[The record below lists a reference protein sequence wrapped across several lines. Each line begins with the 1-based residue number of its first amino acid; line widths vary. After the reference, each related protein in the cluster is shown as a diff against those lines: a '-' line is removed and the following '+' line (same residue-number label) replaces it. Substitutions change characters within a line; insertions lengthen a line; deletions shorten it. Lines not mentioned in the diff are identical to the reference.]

1 MPKPTSKF
9 GRLLV
14 WRLKHIRN
22 TEFIYILSI
31 IIGLL
36 TGLVAI
42 ALKNITHFIQH
53 GLHSGILGDFT
64 NYFYFVIPLLGLILT
79 YLSIK
84 YIVRHDVSHGI
95 PSTLFSISKKDG
107 IIDKFQIWGSVLAST
122 LTVSFGGSVGLEGP
136 TVSTGAAIGSN
147 IARSFHLSSKS
158 RVILLSAAAA
168 GAMSAIFKVP
178 IASIIFVVEVFA
190 LDLTLT
196 SLIPLLLASVSAV
209 LTSYLLIGDAYILEF
224 TLVDKFTLSDTPW
237 VIILAI
243 LGAIVSIYFSQVYFK
258 VGEFFDAMKSQWK
271 RVFIA
276 GILLGVLIFIIP
288 PLYGEGFEVI
298 NSLLAGTTPENLFH
312 SYLEGFMPTD
322 WAIII
327 LLVGLMI
334 FKIVAAT
341 LTFGGKGVG
350 GVFVPV
356 LFMGSILGNVVAR
369 IINISG
375 IGPHVSETNFT
386 LIGMSAILAGVLHAP
401 LTAVFLI
408 AELTGGYKLFIPLIL
423 VSAISYAITKIFVP
437 HSVYHH
443 ELAKKGQLLTHNKD
457 HAVLTLMSLDRV
469 VETNF
474 TTINP
479 EMSLGNL
486 VQDVIRHSKRN
497 IFPVVD
503 NESNLIGILYID
515 DIRSIMFDSK
525 IYETTFVRTFMKT
538 PEEIIFLEEDDMR
551 TVMKKFSH
559 SGMWNIPVVENSIYK
574 GFVSRSKVLTV
585 YRRKLREFAS

>member
-1 MPKPTSKF
+1 MPKPTSRF
-9 GRLLV
+9 GKLLV

-31 IIGLL
+31 VIGLL
-36 TGLVAI
+36 TGLVAV
-42 ALKNITHFIQH
+42 ALKNITHFMQH
-53 GLHSGILGDFT
+53 ALHHGALGDFT
-64 NYFYFVIPLLGLILT
+64 NYFYFVIPLVGLILT

-95 PSTLFSISKKDG
+95 PTTLFSISKRNG
-107 IIDKFQIWGSVLAST
+107 IIERFQIWGAVLASS

-147 IARSFHLSSKS
+147 IARAFHLSSKS

-196 SLIPLLLASVSAV
+196 SLVPLLLASVSAV
-209 LTSYLLIGDAYILEF
+209 LTSYFLIGDAYILDF
-224 TLVDKFTLSDTPW
+224 TLQDKFVLADTPW
-237 VIILAI
+237 VIF
-243 LGAIVSIYFSQVYFK
+243 LGIMGGVVSIYFSLVYFK
-258 VGEFFDAMKSQWK
+258 VGELFDSVKNQWK
-271 RVFIA
+271 RVFIG
-276 GILLGVLIFIIP
+276 GILLGILIFIIP

-298 NSLLAGTTPENLFH
+298 NSLLGGYAPENLFH
-312 SYLEGFMPTD
+312 SRLESFMSTD
-322 WAIII
+322 WAIIT
-327 LLVGLMI
+327 LLVGLML

-375 IGPHVSETNFT
+375 LGLHVSETNFT
-386 LIGMSAILAGVLHAP
+386 LLGMSGILAGVLHAP

-423 VSAISYAITKIFVP
+423 VSAISYAITKVFVP

-443 ELAKKGQLLTHNKD
+443 ELAKKGHLLTHNKD
-457 HAVLTLMSLDRV
+457 HAVLTLMSLERV

-474 TTINP
+474 TAINP
-479 EMSLGNL
+479 EMSMGEL
-486 VQDVIRHSKRN
+486 VENVIRHSKRN

-503 NESNLIGILYID
+503 LEENLIGILYID

-525 IYETTFVRTFMKT
+525 IYDTTFVRTFMKT
-538 PEEIIFLEEDDMR
+538 PEEIIFLEEDSMR
-551 TVMKKFSH
+551 TVMKKFSN
-559 SGMWNIPVVENSIYK
+559 SGMWNIPVVENSKYK

>member
-9 GRLLV
+9 GRFLV

-22 TEFIYILSI
+22 TEFIYILSV

-36 TGLVAI
+36 TGLVAVL
-42 ALKNITHFIQH
+42 LKNVTHFIQH
-53 GLHSGILGDFT
+53 GLHHGILGDFT
-64 NYFYFVIPLLGLILT
+64 NYFYFIIPLVGLILT

-95 PSTLFSISKKDG
+95 PTTLYAISKREG
-107 IIDKFQIWGSVLAST
+107 IIQRFQMWGSVLAST

-209 LTSYLLIGDAYILEF
+209 LTSYFLIGDAYILEF
-224 TLVDKFTLSDTPW
+224 TLVDKFALSDTPW
-237 VIILAI
+237 VILLAI
-243 LGAIVSIYFSQVYFK
+243 LGAVVSIYFSQVYFK
-258 VGEFFDAMKSQWK
+258 VGEFFDSMKSQWK

-276 GILLGVLIFIIP
+276 GILLGILIFIIP

-298 NSLLAGTTPENLFH
+298 NSLLAGVTPENLNH
-312 SYLEGFMPTD
+312 SYLEGFIPTD
-322 WAIII
+322 WAIIA
-327 LLVGLMI
+327 LLVGLML

-369 IINISG
+369 IINITG
-375 IGPHVSETNFT
+375 IGAHVSETNFT

-423 VSAISYAITKIFVP
+423 VSAISYAITKLFIP

-443 ELAKKGQLLTHNKD
+443 ELAKKGHLLTHNKD
-457 HAVLTLMSLDRV
+457 HAVLTLMHLDRV

-474 TTINP
+474 TTISP
-479 EMSLGNL
+479 EMSLGDL
-486 VQDVIRHSKRN
+486 VQNVIRHSKRN
-497 IFPVVD
+497 IFPVID
-503 NESNLIGILYID
+503 NDNYLVGILYLD

-538 PEEIIFLEEDDMR
+538 PEEVIFLETDSMR
-551 TVMKKFSH
+551 TVMKKFSE
-559 SGMWNIPVVENSIYK
+559 SGMWNIPVVEDNKYK

>member
-1 MPKPTSKF
+1 MF

-22 TEFIYILSI
+22 TEFLYILSI

-36 TGLVAI
+36 TGLVAV

-53 GLHSGILGDFT
+53 WLHHGMLGEFT
-64 NYFYFVIPLLGLILT
+64 NYFYFVIPLIGLILT

-95 PSTLFSISKKDG
+95 PTTLYSISKRNG
-107 IIDKFQIWGSVLAST
+107 IIDRFQIWGAVLAST

-147 IARSFHLSSKS
+147 IARAFHLSSKS

-209 LTSYLLIGDAYILEF
+209 LTSYLLIGDGYILEF
-224 TLVDKFTLSDTPW
+224 TLVDKFALTDTPG
-237 VIILAI
+237 VIVLAI
-243 LGAIVSIYFSQVYFK
+243 LGALVSIYFSQVYFK
-258 VGEFFDAMKSQWK
+258 VGAFFDSMKSQWK

-276 GILLGVLIFIIP
+276 GILLGILIFIIP

-312 SYLEGFMPTD
+312 SRLEGFIPTD

-369 IINISG
+369 IINILG
-375 IGPHVSETNFT
+375 IGPHVSEINFT

-408 AELTGGYKLFIPLIL
+408 AELTGGYKLFIPLII
-423 VSAISYAITKIFVP
+423 VSAISYAITKLFIP

-443 ELAKKGQLLTHNKD
+443 ELAKKGHLLTHNKD
-457 HAVLTLMSLDRV
+457 HAVLTLMELDRV
-469 VETNF
+469 IETNF
-474 TTINP
+474 TTIYP
-479 EMSLGNL
+479 DMSLGEL
-486 VQDVIRHSKRN
+486 VEKVIKHSRRN
-497 IFPVVD
+497 IFPVID
-503 NESNLIGILYID
+503 KEDNLIGILYID
-515 DIRSIMFDSK
+515 DIRSIMFDSQ

-538 PEEIIFLEEDDMR
+538 PEEIIFMEKDSMR
-551 TVMKKFSH
+551 TVMKKFSN
-559 SGMWNIPVVENSIYK
+559 SGMWNIPVVENSKYK

>member
-1 MPKPTSKF
+1 MPKPTSRF

-22 TEFIYILSI
+22 TEFIYILSVV
-31 IIGLL
+31 IGLL
-36 TGLVAI
+36 TGLVAV
-42 ALKNITHFIQH
+42 ALKNITHFMQH
-53 GLHSGILGDFT
+53 ALHNGALSNFT
-64 NYFYFVIPLLGLILT
+64 HYFYFIIPLIGLILT

-95 PSTLFSISKKDG
+95 PTTLFSISKRNG
-107 IIDKFQIWGSVLAST
+107 IIERFQIWGAVLASS

-147 IARSFHLSSKS
+147 LARAFHLSSKS

-209 LTSYLLIGDAYILEF
+209 LTSYFLIGDAYILEF
-224 TLVDKFTLSDTPW
+224 TLKDKFALIDTPW
-237 VIILAI
+237 IIF
-243 LGAIVSIYFSQVYFK
+243 LGIMGGVVSIYFTQVYFK
-258 VGEFFDAMKSQWK
+258 VGEFFDSMKSQWN
-271 RVFIA
+271 RVFVG
-276 GILLGVLIFIIP
+276 GILLGILIFIIP

-298 NSLLAGTTPENLFH
+298 NSLLAGNTPDNLFH
-312 SYLEGFMPTD
+312 SRLESFMPTD
-322 WAIII
+322 WAIIT
-327 LLVGLMI
+327 LLVGLML

-375 IGPHVSETNFT
+375 IGHHVSETNFT
-386 LIGMSAILAGVLHAP
+386 LMGMSGILAGVLHAP

-423 VSAISYAITKIFVP
+423 VSAISYAITKAFVP

-443 ELAKKGQLLTHNKD
+443 ELAKKGHLLTYNKD
-457 HAVLTLMSLDRV
+457 HAVLTLMSLERV

-474 TTINP
+474 TAINP
-479 EMSLGNL
+479 EMSMGDL

-503 NESNLIGILYID
+503 NENNLIGILYID

-525 IYETTFVRTFMKT
+525 IYDTTFVRTFMKT
-538 PEEIIFLEEDDMR
+538 PEEIIFLEEDSMR
-551 TVMKKFSH
+551 TVMKKFSN
-559 SGMWNIPVVENSIYK
+559 SGMWNIPVVENGNYK